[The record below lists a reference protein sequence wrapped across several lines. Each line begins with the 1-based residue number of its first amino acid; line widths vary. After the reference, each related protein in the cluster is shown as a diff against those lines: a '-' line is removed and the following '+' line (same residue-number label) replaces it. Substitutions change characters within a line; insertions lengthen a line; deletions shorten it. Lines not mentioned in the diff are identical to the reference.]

1 MIEEKETADKIVEI
15 ISVPKNDDEW
25 AKVTFSLN
33 NEFTALYKKDTEKR
47 KPRRNGFLIF
57 IRLSN

>member
-15 ISVPKNDDEW
+15 ISVPENDDEW